1 MPSHLKEIL
10 AELHAELTRHPT
22 LDAGTKESLR
32 KVAGEITLALEGEA
46 AEENA
51 ESVKGDAERIES
63 ETLSSRVQSFVDE
76 FELQHPQLT
85 KTLSTIAERL
95 ADMGI

>member
-1 MPSHLKEIL
+1 MPSHLKDIL
-10 AELHAELTRHPT
+10 AELHAELASHPT
-22 LDAGTKESLR
+22 LDASAKESLR
-32 KVAGEITLALEGEA
+32 KVVGEITLALEGDA
-46 AEENA
+46 AEENT
-51 ESVKGDAERIES
+51 ESVEGDAESLES

>member
-1 MPSHLKEIL
+1 
-10 AELHAELTRHPT
+10 
-22 LDAGTKESLR
+22 
-32 KVAGEITLALEGEA
+32 LEGDGVGE
-46 AEENA
+46 
-51 ESVKGDAERIES
+51 DADDTNG

-76 FELQHPQLT
+76 FEIQHPQLT

>member
-1 MPSHLKEIL
+1 MTRHLKEVL
-10 AELHAELTRHPT
+10 DELHVELAGHPA
-22 LDAGTKESLR
+22 LDAVTRDALR
-32 KVAGEITLALEGEA
+32 KVVSEITMALDEGE
-46 AEENA
+46 NA
-51 ESVKGDAERIES
+51 KNLDSTKSLG
-63 ETLSSRVQSFVDE
+63 LSSRVQSFVDE

>member
-1 MPSHLKEIL
+1 MTRLLKEVL
-10 AELHAELTRHPT
+10 DELHVELAGHPA
-22 LDAGTKESLR
+22 LDAVTRDALR
-32 KVAGEITLALEGEA
+32 KVVGEIALALEEGATEKA
-46 AEENA
+46 PD
-51 ESVKGDAERIES
+51 STKSLG
-63 ETLSSRVQSFVDE
+63 LSSRVQSFVDE

>member
-1 MPSHLKEIL
+1 MKMPSHLKEIL
-10 AELHAELTRHPT
+10 AELHAELAGHPT

-32 KVAGEITLALEGEA
+32 KVAGEISQVLEGDA
-46 AEENA
+46 TEEDT
-51 ESVKGDAERIES
+51 ESVES

>member
-1 MPSHLKEIL
+1 MKMPSHLKEIL
-10 AELHAELTRHPT
+10 AELHAELACHPT

-32 KVAGEITLALEGEA
+32 KVAGEISQALEGDGVGE
-46 AEENA
+46 
-51 ESVKGDAERIES
+51 DADDTNG

-76 FELQHPQLT
+76 FEIQHPQLT